1 MTRITVLYQNGAI
14 VGFVAKG
21 HTGYAEHG
29 QDIVCAAVSAITQTA
44 VIGITDLVDCPC
56 AVDVSDGE
64 LHFMLD
70 VSVMGAQL
78 EKAEL
83 ILKAMLLGLRSI
95 EKEYSN
101 YLKIKEREV

>member
-1 MTRITVLYQNGAI
+1 MTRITVLYKNGAI
-14 VGFVAKG
+14 VGFDAEG

-44 VIGITDLVDCPC
+44 VNGITELLDCPC
-56 AVDVSDGE
+56 AADVSDGE

-70 VSVMGAQL
+70 ASVIAEQL

-83 ILKAMLLGLRSI
+83 LLKAMLLGLRSI